1 MSGELS
7 RNMNVIYGRTKRLIR
22 EENRNFQNKGDLL
35 RILPEVILLIEQLF
49 KTLEGKNKR
58 LLCLGA
64 LEMAINNMVEDE
76 AIKESLHEFL
86 RSDIPEIINNMV
98 YLGNIGVK
106 YFKQNRN
113 CCLATPQSSALFVK
127 KLKNKDV

>member
-7 RNMNVIYGRTKRLIR
+7 RNLNIIYARTMRLLR
-22 EENRNFQNKGDLL
+22 DENMSFQNKGDLL
-35 RILPEVILLIEQLF
+35 RALPEVILLIEQLF

-64 LEMAINNMVEDE
+64 LEMSINNMVEDE
-76 AIKESLHEFL
+76 QIKESLHEFL

-98 YLGNIGVK
+98 YLGNMGVK
-106 YFKQNRN
+106 YFKKNRN
-113 CCLATPQSSALFVK
+113 CCLVRK
-127 KLKNKDV
+127 IKNKEV

>member
-7 RNMNVIYGRTKRLIR
+7 RNMNVIYGRTMRLLR
-22 EENRNFQNKGDLL
+22 DENMSFQNKGDLL
-35 RILPEVILLIEQLF
+35 RALPEVILLIEQLF

-76 AIKESLHEFL
+76 QIKESLHEFL

-98 YLGNIGVK
+98 YLGNMGVK
-106 YFKQNRN
+106 YFKKNRN
-113 CCLATPQSSALFVK
+113 CCLVRK
-127 KLKNKDV
+127 IKNKDV

>member
-7 RNMNVIYGRTKRLIR
+7 RNMNVIYGRTMRLLR
-22 EENRNFQNKGDLL
+22 DENMSFQNKGDLL
-35 RILPEVILLIEQLF
+35 RALPEVILLIEQLF

-76 AIKESLHEFL
+76 QIKESLHEFL

-98 YLGNIGVK
+98 YLTNVGVK
-106 YFKQNRN
+106 YFKKNRN
-113 CCLATPQSSALFVK
+113 CCLVRK
-127 KLKNKDV
+127 IKNKDV